1 MAAPPAAVAGSAPP
15 AEDPAEEDDAEDSG
29 PEVEDE
35 QRGRPQGSE
44 ERRTMPRSRSGSR
57 PRDEDAASGA
67 RDDEEGEVDLTSY
80 LSEARI
86 ARLSDEKKA
95 ELRQIVRKDWKQQH
109 FCDHREGWQ
118 ANALAASGA
127 NLRMPQRDEKNARAM

>member
-1 MAAPPAAVAGSAPP
+1 M
-15 AEDPAEEDDAEDSG
+15 DDGRHFVGGDSG
-29 PEVEDE
+29 PESDLEDE
-35 QRGRPQGSE
+35 DARPR
-44 ERRTMPRSRSGSR
+44 ERRTRPRSRSRSR
-57 PRDEDAASGA
+57 PRSGADAASGA
-67 RDDEEGEVDLTSY
+67 RDEVDLTSY

-118 ANALAASGA
+118 ANVFAASGA
-127 NLRMPQRDEKNARAM
+127 NLRMPQRDEKNARAMEEALDFY